1 MRQAVKDECARA
13 RWIVTQGSRIFRG
26 DPQTEDNRVID
37 KLLVAGTILHVQST
51 APELYLLGVTQ
62 SDLWGVTRTPGPSRA
77 ELFHHSKT
85 FNAKHYARSILS
97 MVASATAF
105 LQHSDRSSEVLSR
118 TDPTPSH
125 CDELTH
131 PDRALV
137 ALGRELRNRG
147 YSFTTITPLSH
158 RRVIARPSKSTPTL
172 PDIFG
177 WSRPFADSDVASEIL
192 RLMTEAQVL
201 QRDGDRL
208 RSAVRFSSLGG
219 QLFAHSA
226 FPTEQADAV
235 FFGPDTYRFARAL
248 RQMLAAWQPQQSL
261 RVLDVGAGSGAG
273 GLHAATLLRNA
284 RIVLSDINN
293 SALRFSRINALINE
307 VQEVEVVDSDVCE
320 NVSGAFDLIVSNPP
334 YLVDP
339 LARLYRHGGGALG
352 FELSLKI
359 AEQGLARLARG
370 GRLFLYTGSAIV
382 DGHDAFRQG
391 LQERLKGRARIAYE
405 EIDPDVFGE
414 ELESPPY
421 DRADRIAAVAATIEA
436 L

>member
-1 MRQAVKDECARA
+1 M
-13 RWIVTQGSRIFRG
+13 
-26 DPQTEDNRVID
+26 
-37 KLLVAGTILHVQST
+37 
-51 APELYLLGVTQ
+51 
-62 SDLWGVTRTPGPSRA
+62 
-77 ELFHHSKT
+77 
-85 FNAKHYARSILS
+85 
-97 MVASATAF
+97 MASAPVF
-105 LQHSDRSSEVLSR
+105 LQHSDQSAAVLSR
-118 TDPTPSH
+118 TNRRLSH
-125 CDELTH
+125 CDELTGA
-131 PDRALV
+131 DRALV
-137 ALGRELRNRG
+137 ALGWELRKGG

-172 PDIFG
+172 QDIFG
-177 WSRPFADSDVASEIL
+177 WSRPFGESDVTSEIL
-192 RLMTEAQVL
+192 RLMVEAQVL

-235 FFGPDTYRFARAL
+235 FFGPDTYRFLRAL
-248 RQMLAAWQPQQSL
+248 RQMLALWQSRQPL

-284 RIVLSDINN
+284 GIVLCDINN

-307 VQEVEVVDSDVCE
+307 VRDVEVVNSDVCE
-320 NVSGAFDLIVSNPP
+320 NVSGTFDLIVSNPP

-359 AEQGLARLARG
+359 AEQGLARLAPGR
-370 GRLFLYTGSAIV
+370 RLFLYTGSAIV
-382 DGHDAFRQG
+382 DGMDAFCEV
-391 LQERLKGRARIAYE
+391 LHERLKGRARVAYE